1 MSNTEQEELSP
12 YDIEWQLDT
21 DEPEKS
27 SIESEDN
34 RQTPEGDTV
43 SPEGASEANSEETSQ
58 AADLNSAE
66 SASGDL
72 WANASPEQMDAF
84 RRAENERVSANNR
97 AKLNADK
104 LAERGREL
112 KALRDKTLELEE
124 AARKPT
130 EFEAEHEVYGKNIQ
144 EMIQRELE
152 SRLPPVEEAPAITE
166 QEVEQQTFDAITT
179 AHPDAGDLYRSE
191 ELQALLLEDPV
202 FKHGGRAAL
211 FSEFLH
217 SNEPSDV
224 VAALDYYKQSHTP
237 QATSDGSGL
246 EGMQAAP
253 SRGGKPDMRS
263 SNQLTQ
269 SEQYSRE
276 WDVDD

>member
-1 MSNTEQEELSP
+1 MSNIQQEGKSD
-12 YDIEWQLDT
+12 YDIEWELQT
-21 DEPEKS
+21 DDPEQSSVDNKS
-27 SIESEDN
+27 D

-58 AADLNSAE
+58 EANPNSAE
-66 SASGDL
+66 SKEADL
-72 WANASPEQMDAF
+72 WANATPEQMDAY
-84 RRAENERVSANNR
+84 RRAENERTSANNR

-144 EMIQRELE
+144 EMIQRELDG
-152 SRLPPVEEAPAITE
+152 RLPPVEEAPAITE

-191 ELQALLLEDPV
+191 ALQALLLEDPV

>member
-1 MSNTEQEELSP
+1 
-12 YDIEWQLDT
+12 
-21 DEPEKS
+21 
-27 SIESEDN
+27 
-34 RQTPEGDTV
+34 
-43 SPEGASEANSEETSQ
+43 
-58 AADLNSAE
+58 
-66 SASGDL
+66 
-72 WANASPEQMDAF
+72 
-84 RRAENERVSANNR
+84 
-97 AKLNADK
+97 
-104 LAERGREL
+104 
-112 KALRDKTLELEE
+112 
-124 AARKPT
+124 
-130 EFEAEHEVYGKNIQ
+130 
-144 EMIQRELE
+144 MIQRELE

-166 QEVEQQTFDAITT
+166 QEVEQQTFDAITL

-269 SEQYSRE
+269 AEQYSRE

>member
-1 MSNTEQEELSP
+1 MSNTEQEGKSD
-12 YDIEWQLDT
+12 YDIEWELQT
-21 DEPEKS
+21 DDPEQSSVDNKS
-27 SIESEDN
+27 D
-34 RQTPEGDTV
+34 RQTSDGDTV
-43 SPEGASEANSEETSQ
+43 SPDGASDVNSEETSQ
-58 AADLNSAE
+58 EADPSYADSE
-66 SASGDL
+66 SGDL
-72 WANASPEQMDAF
+72 WANATPEQMDAY
-84 RRAENERVSANNR
+84 RRAENERTSANNR

-144 EMIQRELE
+144 EMIQRELDG
-152 SRLPPVEEAPAITE
+152 RLPPVEEAPAITE
-166 QEVEQQTFDAITT
+166 QEVEQQTFDAITL

>member
-1 MSNTEQEELSP
+1 MSNIQQEELSP

-27 SIESEDN
+27 SIESKDN

-58 AADLNSAE
+58 EADLNSAE
-66 SASGDL
+66 STSGDL
-72 WANASPEQMDAF
+72 WANATPEQMDAF

-237 QATSDGSGL
+237 KSGDSGL
-246 EGMQAAP
+246 EGMQSAP

-269 SEQYSRE
+269 AEQYSRE